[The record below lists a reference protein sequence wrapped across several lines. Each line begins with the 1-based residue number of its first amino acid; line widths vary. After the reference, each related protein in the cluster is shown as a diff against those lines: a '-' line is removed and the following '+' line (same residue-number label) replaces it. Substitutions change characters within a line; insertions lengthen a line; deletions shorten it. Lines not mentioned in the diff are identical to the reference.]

1 MARNIDDIQREIE
14 RTRGQLAST
23 LDQLAERTRP
33 ENLVED
39 AKQSAMDKL
48 RDPKVQAIC
57 GVVAAG
63 VVAVIALGVSRS
75 RSRKKDL
82 EALRELLAGE

>member
-33 ENLVED
+33 ANLVDD
-39 AKQSAMDKL
+39 AKQSATDKL
-48 RDPKVQAIC
+48 RDPKVQAIVA
-57 GVVAAG
+57 GVAAVVVAG
-63 VVAVIALGVSRS
+63 IAFSIS
-75 RSRKKDL
+75 KSRKRSKDL
-82 EALRELLAGE
+82 ETLQKLLSGE

>member
-14 RTRGQLAST
+14 RTRTQLAST

-33 ENLVED
+33 ANLVDD

-48 RDPKVQAIC
+48 RDPKVQAVC
-57 GVVAAG
+57 GAVCAVVVAG
-63 VVAVIALGVSRS
+63 IAFGISRS
-75 RSRKKDL
+75 RARKKDL
-82 EALRELLAGE
+82 ETLRELLAGS